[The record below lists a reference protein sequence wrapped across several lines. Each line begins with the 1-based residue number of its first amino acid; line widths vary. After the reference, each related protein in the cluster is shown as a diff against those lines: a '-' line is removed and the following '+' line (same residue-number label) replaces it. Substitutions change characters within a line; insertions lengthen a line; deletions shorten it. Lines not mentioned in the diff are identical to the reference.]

1 MTEGWKKN
9 KNVQTRTAETKQQR
23 KIAIKLKKKIRLFM
37 NCTQKWQKIRSVI
50 KMRLKINNIIEPEII
65 EFIKR
70 T

>member
-1 MTEGWKKN
+1 
-9 KNVQTRTAETKQQR
+9 
-23 KIAIKLKKKIRLFM
+23 M